1 MITGK
6 RLKTLLFIT
15 VLVFSLL
22 ITACGGGG
30 DKACKTCV
38 DSDLDGFCDVCK
50 KEIPKK
56 KDDIVLIEGGVAKFS
71 FVIGADVGAA
81 VEDALSEEIVSAMD
95 TDHGIKIDVIREGTI
110 SDTKRDTEILIGE
123 VKNRGDKYAK
133 DGQKLGKNGY
143 SIEIV
148 DTKIVV
154 YGGSDDAL
162 IDAIYE
168 LADGLFSADPSGGL
182 KMTVGDEVHNPQND
196 YKITSVK
203 ISGNDMKD
211 YKIAAPITDPYYY
224 DAAVALQDDIY
235 ERTGMLLEIVDIDLA
250 PELSIVINHS
260 DTLSDEKSFV
270 AAVNGNRINV
280 DCAYDNRV
288 ADTVREF
295 AAMAIFTGEGDV
307 VLSGEL
313 YTKDI
318 SVVYYDDFGAK
329 GDGKTDDFKAI
340 YDTHV
345 FANISGQTVKATP
358 RKTYY
363 ICEARIEINGVM
375 TVTTV
380 PVRTNT
386 DWQGAY
392 FIIDD
397 TELETRSGGKNRD
410 MAMKH
415 VFTVI
420 PDEDQ
425 AMFKITDKQLLSSL
439 GAINGETT
447 HIDLGLDFDAMIIP
461 YYKGHKIYRRRGYSQ
476 FAGADQHEIIILERD
491 GRIKTEETPLS
502 FHYNSVDY
510 IEVYRI
516 DPDRAVTVKNGN
528 FKTLDT
534 RENQKVNG
542 VYGGTYIRRGIN
554 VTRAYT
560 TIENIKH
567 EVENGFTLQERIN
580 GYEGNTTN
588 GFFTA
593 DNTSYVTIRNCLI
606 PARMSYNGSSTYN
619 LNAVAVNKLVIEDC
633 VQTNFWIEI
642 DPYTYEIKNAT
653 EIDDNAIGRA
663 KKANK
668 NARLAMHPYTV
679 DGIAYNLY
687 YGFNGS
693 NYCKN
698 FEYINSTLSRM
709 DAHAGMYNGK
719 VINTNIADLELTGY
733 GNFLFEN
740 SNFYP
745 YRETTPLL
753 FLRSDYGYSWD
764 GEITVRNVNAHVYEG
779 YTLQIVNNPQSNWY
793 FGYTCAFPSLT
804 IDNLDLYSM
813 ETDLPLAAG
822 TNISIANFSGYRK
835 HLVQYDAPTSV
846 SVGVVDANK
855 NGTIDEPVVDINRD
869 GIVDDRDKVD
879 LDGDG
884 VVGETSFSYADCRY
898 NADGSENRKGIE
910 ILSMYNVNLTKPP
923 KYIKVLNNDGV
934 DGNGGYKFIIP
945 QTAGM
950 GISDGS
956 WYDDKE
962 TFGGFFGDTKFYYGT
977 GENDYLV
984 GTGKD
989 DTSGNFTFR

>member
-6 RLKTLLFIT
+6 RLKTFLFIS

-22 ITACGGGG
+22 ITACGSGG

-50 KEIPKK
+50 KEIPEK

-81 VEDALSEEIVSAMD
+81 VVDALSEEIVSAMD
-95 TDHGIKIDVIREGTI
+95 TDHGIKIDVFREAAI

-143 SIEIV
+143 AIEIV

-154 YGGSDDAL
+154 YGGSDGAL

-211 YKIAAPITDPYYY
+211 YKIASPITDPYYY
-224 DAAVALQDDIY
+224 DAAIALQDDIY
-235 ERTGMLLEIVDIDLA
+235 ERTGIFLEIVDIDLA
-250 PELSIVINHS
+250 PELSIVIDHS

-288 ADTVREF
+288 VDTVREF

-363 ICEARIEINGVM
+363 ICEARIEIDGVM

-415 VFTVI
+415 VFTVM
-420 PDEDQ
+420 PDDDQ
-425 AMFKITDKQLLSSL
+425 SMFKITDKNLLSSI
-439 GAINGETT
+439 GAINSETT

-461 YYKGHKIYRRRGYSQ
+461 YYKGHKIYRRRGYGQ

-619 LNAVAVNKLVIEDC
+619 LNAVAVNKLVIENC
-633 VQTNFWIEI
+633 VQTNFWIEV

-663 KKANK
+663 KKANA

-679 DGIAYNLY
+679 DGISYNLY

-709 DAHAGMYNGK
+709 DAHAGMYHGK

-764 GEITVRNVNAHVYEG
+764 GDITVKDVNAYVYDG
-779 YTLQIVNNPQSNWY
+779 YTLQIVNNPQVNWY
-793 FGYTCAFPSLT
+793 FGYTCAFPSLV
-804 IDNLDLYSM
+804 IDGLDLYSM
-813 ETDLPLAAG
+813 ETGKPLAAG
-822 TNISIANFSGYRK
+822 TKVSIANFSGYRK
-835 HLVQYDAPTSV
+835 HLVQYDTPTSV

-855 NGTIDEPVVDINRD
+855 NGTVDEPVIDINRD

-910 ILSMYNVNLTKPP
+910 ITSMYNVNLTKPP

-934 DGNGGYKFIIP
+934 DGAGGYQFYIP
-945 QTAGM
+945 ITSGM
-950 GISDGS
+950 GVSDGA
-956 WYDDKE
+956 WYDDIE

-977 GENDYLV
+977 GEDDYFV
-984 GTGKD
+984 GTGTED
-989 DTSGNFTFR
+989 VSGNFTFR